1 MKKII
6 FPGIV
11 VGIVTLTIGMVI
23 SYLFMLSP
31 AVSADYYNAGLMR
44 PWADP
49 VMWLFFLYPF
59 IQGIALSWAWG
70 RSKALFKGTIK
81 QRGMRFGLAIWI
93 IATIPGMLVSYSSF
107 QLSLLTVLSWTVSGL
122 ISLIAA
128 GCILAGMN
136 K

>member
-6 FPGIV
+6 FPGIIIGV
-11 VGIVTLTIGMVI
+11 VTLAIGMLI

-31 AVSADYYNAGLMR
+31 VVNADYYNASLMR
-44 PWADP
+44 PWSDP
-49 VMWLFFLYPF
+49 IMCLFFLYPF
-59 IQGIALSWAWG
+59 IQGIALAWAW
-70 RSKALFKGTIK
+70 SKSKGLFKGNVK

-93 IATIPGMLVSYSSF
+93 IATIPGMLVTYSSF
-107 QLSLLTVLSWTVSGL
+107 KLSLLTVLSWTLSGL

-128 GCILAGMN
+128 GCILARMN